1 MSSTN
6 QKPEVKKSE
15 FIKLV
20 ETNTKFQVA
29 VHYGLTEKDV
39 TKIAGQLKVK
49 FSKRK
54 PDNFVLVD
62 DTEVESTKVEE
73 VYKSHDSDGVVDALL
88 SGSTQEP
95 SNITNTEVEV
105 DKPF

>member
-1 MSSTN
+1 MSST
-6 QKPEVKKSE
+6 KPVVKKSE

-20 ETNTKFQVA
+20 ESKTKAQVA
-29 VHYGLTEKDV
+29 EHYGLTETDV

-62 DTEVESTKVEE
+62 DTNDDVRPVEE
-73 VYKSHDSDGVVDALL
+73 ANKYNTADTIFEEASKAV
-88 SGSTQEP
+88 EP
-95 SNITNTEVEV
+95 SNITNTEIEV
-105 DKPF
+105 KF

>member
-6 QKPEVKKSE
+6 QKPVVKKSE

-20 ETNTKFQVA
+20 ESKTKAQVA
-29 VHYGLTEKDV
+29 EYYGLTETDV

-62 DTEVESTKVEE
+62 DDIESTEE
-73 VYKSHDSDGVVDALL
+73 IKEPVKTNNLVDFFVNAMVDNSNDLAKE
-88 SGSTQEP
+88 EP
-95 SNITNTEVEV
+95 SN
-105 DKPF
+105 